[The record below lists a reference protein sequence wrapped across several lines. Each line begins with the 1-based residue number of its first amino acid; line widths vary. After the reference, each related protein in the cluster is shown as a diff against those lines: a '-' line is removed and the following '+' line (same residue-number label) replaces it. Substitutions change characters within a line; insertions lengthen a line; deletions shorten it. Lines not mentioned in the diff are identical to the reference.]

1 MITLKTNEW
10 ELNNIDTVFF
20 DKDGTFVDSHVYWGE
35 IIKRRIKRSI
45 ERYALPEK
53 DVSALCLAMGYN
65 PATKKLKETGPVG
78 IASREEVISRFIE
91 EIKNRYGLS
100 VPFDE
105 IDNLFKEVHSDFK
118 KDADAFIVPIA
129 GCVDFFER
137 LKQNNVRM
145 AVITS
150 DAKEMTLHTLKLLD
164 LEKYFDLVITKEDTT
179 EPKHTGKPALLALEK
194 MNATVENTITIGD
207 APMDAQMAKNAGLK
221 AAVLLATGQISQE
234 NLKKYSGFVA
244 GSYSFEIEHSTGE
257 LK

>member
-1 MITLKTNEW
+1 MLLK
-10 ELNNIDTVFF
+10 
-20 DKDGTFVDSHVYWGE
+20 K
-35 IIKRRIKRSI
+35 KRSDI
-45 ERYALPEK
+45 F
-53 DVSALCLAMGYN
+53 
-65 PATKKLKETGPVG
+65 KEM
-78 IASREEVISRFIE
+78 
-91 EIKNRYGLS
+91 
-100 VPFDE
+100 D
-105 IDNLFKEVHSDFK
+105 DLFKEVHSDFK

-129 GCVDFFER
+129 GCTVFFER

-194 MNATVENTITIGD
+194 MNATVKNTIAIGD

-234 NLKKYSGFVA
+234 YLKKYSEFTA
-244 GSYSFEIEHSTGE
+244 GNYEIDIG
-257 LK
+257 KK